1 MKHFFI
7 DNQMKGSTASL
18 EDFVLACQQDSDCIR
33 KAPLKSNK
41 VCYLSNSM
49 SSDRRENP
57 EQIPSSQSKGQT
69 EAQINK
75 QARIEG
81 ERKEVDVKDYPKAA
95 AIAQVLKDLEF
106 PADKKQ
112 IVDCVERSRPQSEE
126 ILLDIQKIEDK
137 RYENISDVT
146 KAAGLVNQ

>member
-1 MKHFFI
+1 
-7 DNQMKGSTASL
+7 
-18 EDFVLACQQDSDCIR
+18 
-33 KAPLKSNK
+33 
-41 VCYLSNSM
+41 M

-57 EQIPSSQSKGQT
+57 EQIPSSHDEGKTKAMVG
-69 EAQINK
+69 E

-112 IVDCVERSRPQSEE
+112 IVDYVERARPQSEE
-126 ILLDIQKIEDK
+126 ILSDIQKIEDK
-137 RYENISDVT
+137 QYESASDVT
-146 KAAGLVNQ
+146 RAAGFIKQ